1 METDL
6 LSGAEDQLFHV

>member
-1 METDL
+1 MEMDL